1 MLLAAVLGIVMPA
14 VLLVARA
21 FIDVSVPIDL
31 DLLFPSMSQ
40 LLGDFVSAGLVLL
53 ASWIM
58 DVGLYEKD
66 HADALQRDAEL
77 VI

>member
-1 MLLAAVLGIVMPA
+1 VFSSFAT
-14 VLLVARA
+14 
-21 FIDVSVPIDL
+21 
-31 DLLFPSMSQ
+31 
-40 LLGDFVSAGLVLL
+40 AGLVLL

-77 VI
+77 TI